1 MTELN
6 VTFIGKKKK
15 KKMGEDLGGGGGV
28 EMYSF
33 GRDPEAGT
41 GDTELREALLAPGP
55 VGRHVGAVP

>member
-1 MTELN
+1 
-6 VTFIGKKKK
+6 
-15 KKMGEDLGGGGGV
+15 MGEDMGGGGGV